1 MKNHLSSNP
10 HLAQVREGPD
20 MSIKETLI
28 EDLQTKRARVGIL
41 GLGYVG
47 LPLAVVFAEAGFQVT
62 GIDTDSRKVDCLN
75 KGISYIPDVQTEAVE
90 RLVKSG
96 HLMATTD
103 FSILKE
109 LDAVSICVPTPLR
122 QTGDPDMSFILSA
135 TEELAKYMH
144 KGMAIVLESTTYPG
158 TTREVLLPKLGMECG
173 LIIGDEWFLA
183 FSPERVDPGREDFT
197 TINTPKVMGGITE
210 ACGDVATAW
219 YEGALQTVHRVSS
232 AESAEMAKLLE
243 NTFRMINIG
252 LVNELAIMCEHLGVD
267 VWEVID
273 AAATKPFGFMK
284 FTPGPGLGGHCIPI
298 DPLYLSWKMKSFN
311 YNARFIELASE
322 INTNMPRYVVSRVME
337 ALNDR
342 SKTLKGSRVLVLG
355 AAYKPNIDDIRE
367 SPALDVIGL
376 LRHKGALVEYHDP
389 YIPHIHHE
397 YEGWHMDSVSDMMKA
412 VQEADA
418 VVIITDH
425 KVYDYIAIVDSAKFV
440 FDSRNATREFVQ
452 DNEKVVRL

>member
-10 HLAQVREGPD
+10 HLAQVREGSD

-47 LPLAVVFAEAGFQVT
+47 LPLAVVFAEAGFHVT
-62 GIDTDSRKVDCLN
+62 GIDPDSRKVDCL
-75 KGISYIPDVQTEAVE
+75 KQGASYIPDVKTEAVE

-96 HLMATTD
+96 HLTATTD
-103 FSILKE
+103 FSILQG

-135 TEELAKYMH
+135 ADELSKYIH
-144 KGMAIVLESTTYPG
+144 KGMVVVLQSTTYPG
-158 TTREVLLPKLGMECG
+158 TTRELLLPKLGTENG
-173 LIIGDEWFLA
+173 LVAGEDWFLA

-197 TINTPKVMGGITE
+197 TKNTPKVMGGITE
-210 ACGDVATAW
+210 ACGEVASVW
-219 YEGALQTVHRVSS
+219 YEGAIKTVHRVSS
-232 AESAEMAKLLE
+232 AEAAEMAKLLE

-252 LVNELAIMCEHLGVD
+252 LVNELAIMCERLSVD

-273 AAATKPFGFMK
+273 AAASKPFGFMK

-311 YNARFIELASE
+311 YSARFIELASE

-337 ALNDR
+337 ALNER
-342 SKTLKGSRVLVLG
+342 GKALKGSKILILG
-355 AAYKPNIDDIRE
+355 AAYKPDIDDVRE

-376 LRHKGALVEYHDP
+376 LRKKGGIVEYHDP

-397 YEGWHMDSVSDMMKA
+397 TDGWYMDSW
-412 VQEADA
+412 
-418 VVIITDH
+418 
-425 KVYDYIAIVDSAKFV
+425 
-440 FDSRNATREFVQ
+440 
-452 DNEKVVRL
+452 